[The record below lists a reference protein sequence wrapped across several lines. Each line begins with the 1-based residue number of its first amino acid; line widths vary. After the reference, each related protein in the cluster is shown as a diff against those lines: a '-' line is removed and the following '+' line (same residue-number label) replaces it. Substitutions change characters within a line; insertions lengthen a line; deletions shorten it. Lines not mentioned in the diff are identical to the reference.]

1 MEDREPET
9 RLARRLGT
17 ADAVILGLGS
27 MIGAGVFTV
36 FAPAAAAA
44 GTGLLIGLLV
54 AGAVAYANATS
65 SAQLAALYP
74 VAGGTYVFGRERL
87 GPFWGFLAGWGFLLG
102 KLASCTVA
110 VLTVGRYAAPSHAR
124 PVAVAV
130 ALLVTAVN
138 YTGVRKTLLATAV
151 LITLVLA
158 SLAVIVAGS
167 FLGGAAEPGRLVSGW
182 RVTDVRGVL
191 ASAGLLFF
199 AFTGYARVATLGEEV
214 RSPTRTIPR
223 AIPLALGV
231 TLAVYLLVGIAALMS
246 LGPARLAR
254 SSTPLADVLGAGTW
268 DRLIPLARAGA
279 VLAAGGVLVSL
290 LAAVSRTA
298 FAMAAGGDLPGWLD
312 AVHRRYRVPYRAEIA
327 AGAVVA
333 VLAGTV
339 GLTEALEF
347 SAFTV
352 LAYYA
357 ITNAAALTL
366 PPERRRWP
374 RWVAAFGL
382 IGCIVVAATLPPA
395 SALPGLGA
403 LVIGAV
409 IHATRHRPG
418 KNRDRGNRDRGI

>member
-1 MEDREPET
+1 VQEREPET

-17 ADAVILGLGS
+17 TDAVILGLGS

-44 GTGLLIGLLV
+44 GSGLLIGVVV

-65 SAQLAALYP
+65 SAQLAVLYP

-87 GPFWGFLAGWGFLLG
+87 GPFWGFLAGWGFLVG

-110 VLTVGRYAAPSHAR
+110 VLTVGRYMAPSLAR

-130 ALLVTAVN
+130 ALLLTALN
-138 YTGVRKTLLATAV
+138 YAGVRKTLLATAV
-151 LITLVLA
+151 LVALVLA
-158 SLAVIVAGS
+158 SLAAIVAGS

-182 RVTDVRGVL
+182 KVTDVRGVL
-191 ASAGLLFF
+191 NAAGLLFF

-231 TLAVYLLVGIAALMS
+231 TLVVYLIVGTAALVT

-254 SSTPLADVLGAGTW
+254 SATPLADALGTGTW
-268 DRLIPLARAGA
+268 DHLIPVARTGA

-298 FAMAAGGDLPGWLD
+298 FAMAAGGDLPKWLN
-312 AVHRRYRVPYRAEIA
+312 AVHPRFRVPHRAEIA

-333 VLAGTV
+333 ILAGTV
-339 GLTEALEF
+339 ALPDALEF
-347 SAFTV
+347 SSFTV

-357 ITNAAALTL
+357 ITNAAALTM
-366 PPERRRWP
+366 PRERRRWP
-374 RWVAAFGL
+374 RWVAIFGL
-382 IGCIVVAATLPPA
+382 IGCFVLAATLRAA
-395 SALPGLGA
+395 SALPGLGV
-403 LVIGAV
+403 LVLGAV
-409 IHATRHRPG
+409 VYVTRHRPG
-418 KNRDRGNRDRGI
+418 ESQDRDHRSAW